1 MEECNGDCNKDP
13 LVPIRSD
20 KAVLSHVSRYREIYH
35 QYLFFYPDQFLGG
48 NNCYVNFSSMAGI
61 KIATGTGQLQIQ
73 RDRDRQII
81 RGRPTD
87 R

>member
-1 MEECNGDCNKDP
+1 MVSCEQVQSNIP
-13 LVPIRSD
+13 PVP
-20 KAVLSHVSRYREIYH
+20 
-35 QYLFFYPDQFLGG
+35 YLFFYPDQFLGG
-48 NNCYVNFSSMAGI
+48 NNLYVNFSSMAGI